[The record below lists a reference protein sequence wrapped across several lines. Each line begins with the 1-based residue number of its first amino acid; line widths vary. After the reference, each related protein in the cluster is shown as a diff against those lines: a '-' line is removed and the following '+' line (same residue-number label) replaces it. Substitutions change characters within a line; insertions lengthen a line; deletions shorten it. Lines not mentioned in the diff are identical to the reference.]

1 MQSHFM
7 LLIPYVLL
15 LLRNH
20 AWPTPSPAVK
30 IMSTNTSMDFE
41 GFLIG
46 AHKKLEDD
54 SIASDYYGSFTGNST
69 LYQQLCGKNGVRN

>member
-1 MQSHFM
+1 
-7 LLIPYVLL
+7 
-15 LLRNH
+15 
-20 AWPTPSPAVK
+20 
-30 IMSTNTSMDFE
+30 MDFE

-69 LYQQLCGKNGVRN
+69 LYQQLCGKNGVRNWFYDLVEKYKKHLK